1 MSIGDGVV
9 ANGLAPRRLLF
20 RQVDVFWRTHHRV
33 TTPDILLRFVARVA
47 RCSADVA
54 PASDLAMILRAIS
67 SEDSGAVGSVYSLC

>member
-33 TTPDILLRFVARVA
+33 TTPDILLH
-47 RCSADVA
+47 
-54 PASDLAMILRAIS
+54 ASRGAQRMLHLRAIS
-67 SEDSGAVGSVYSLC
+67 R